1 MFEGT
6 RLELAIP
13 SCSVSESIDSL
24 VEENVLLESS
34 PQAILRALPKLLYQC
49 LCNLIA
55 LLRDGSFGDSIKAID
70 SQHQKPRFA
79 APNSMKTSTT
89 DKCNKMSRLTKQKK
103 YTLGSNG
110 YITIYVRLHRLRLDS
125 LLEFS

>member
-1 MFEGT
+1 MFVGT

-24 VEENVLLESS
+24 VEENVLLASS
-34 PQAILRALPKLLYQC
+34 PQAILRALPKIVYQC

-89 DKCNKMSRLTKQKK
+89 DKCNKNVKTITKEIYSRVKW
-103 YTLGSNG
+103 
-110 YITIYVRLHRLRLDS
+110 IYHDIC
-125 LLEFS
+125 